1 MSGQSSQDGNDLE
14 IPFPRSQ
21 LPSARARVALEERLS
36 DATPMPGT
44 VPVRNPTMEESATGA
59 VSPWH
64 QLSAT
69 ASQLSRGTSTRIS
82 TGTVTNMLDSLFD
95 TARDASRFNSA
106 TKGKVLSLL
115 ETHRWLNDHE
125 DSKATITSIVTAA
138 EADMG
143 EAIQRYSD
151 GLLTLGATHYL
162 GEMFSMALMIRMLVT
177 DSRSPRRE
185 TLIVLL
191 EYYVQLQDFETKVFL
206 EAASD
211 KTSFDQATVKEL
223 AGLTKEFPV
232 WQSPGAMRLHPM
244 SPRALEAWRELWW
257 TICRGTLHRDVDL
270 AELEARIE
278 KLPCTSYD
286 HFTKRKK
293 GCLL

>member
-44 VPVRNPTMEESATGA
+44 VPVRTSAMEDSATGA
-59 VSPWH
+59 EELSPWH

-162 GEMFSMALMIRMLVT
+162 GEMFSMALLIRMLVT
-177 DSRSPRRE
+177 DSRSARRE
-185 TLIVLL
+185 TLTVLL

-206 EAASD
+206 ESASE
-211 KTSFDQATVKEL
+211 QWQQEQHQ
-223 AGLTKEFPV
+223 GL
-232 WQSPGAMRLHPM
+232 H
-244 SPRALEAWRELWW
+244 
-257 TICRGTLHRDVDL
+257 
-270 AELEARIE
+270 
-278 KLPCTSYD
+278 
-286 HFTKRKK
+286 
-293 GCLL
+293 